1 MEGRA
6 VAFKHIGTFI
16 VVVSSYLDPGT
27 NLSYYVL
34 SDRPDSY
41 VVYQILYGR
50 FRLRKKSTTKFSLD
64 ILRFITKPGYI
75 VMKYSSTYFINE
87 LQILESAKR
96 RVREF
101 VGK

>member
-1 MEGRA
+1 MEDRT

-16 VVVSSYLDPGT
+16 VAIPSYLDPGT
-27 NLSYYVL
+27 NLSYSIP
-34 SDRPDSY
+34 SDKPDSY
-41 VVYQILYGR
+41 VVYHILSVR

-64 ILRFITKPGYI
+64 ILRFTTKFGYP

-87 LQILESAKR
+87 LRILESAKR

-101 VGK
+101 MGK

>member
-6 VAFKHIGTFI
+6 VAFNHIGTFI
-16 VVVSSYLDPGT
+16 VAVSSYLDPGT
-27 NLSYYVL
+27 NLSYSIP
-34 SDRPDSY
+34 SDRPDSC
-41 VVYQILYGR
+41 VVYQILSVR

-64 ILRFITKPGYI
+64 ILRVITRYTI
-75 VMKYSSTYFINE
+75 MKYSSTYFINE

-96 RVREF
+96 RVKEF

>member
-1 MEGRA
+1 MAGRT

-16 VVVSSYLDPGT
+16 VAIPTYLDTGT
-27 NLSYYVL
+27 NLSYSIP
-34 SDRPDSY
+34 SDKPDFY
-41 VVYQILYGR
+41 VVYHILSVR
-50 FRLRKKSTTKFSLD
+50 FRLRKKSTTKFSLN
-64 ILRFITKPGYI
+64 ILRFTTKFGYP

-87 LQILESAKR
+87 LRILESAKR

>member
-16 VVVSSYLDPGT
+16 VAVPSYLDSGT
-27 NLSYYVL
+27 NLSYSIP
-34 SDRPDSY
+34 SDRPDSC
-41 VVYQILYGR
+41 VVYQILSVR

-64 ILRFITKPGYI
+64 ILRFMTKPGYI